1 MSLTLQ
7 LNVNQTDDGK
17 SLVFFDLTG
26 AYTSINTGGW
36 GTPNPATTDSLT
48 ATATISLLT
57 DPDTLTFGPT
67 YTASLYNQMP
77 NSSGVPV
84 YASAQTF
91 GLGTGAVFADGVY
104 KITYLVTGISGG
116 NAFSATTT
124 GYFAITPQ
132 VDCCYKKIA
141 DEFATCTCNCDETE
155 DKLTQIARQ
164 HGLMERAEDC
174 GDVAGM
180 FYYIQYLQNLC
191 ATCGCGC

>member
-26 AYTSINTGGW
+26 AYTSINAGGW
-36 GTPNPATTDSLT
+36 GAPNQATTDALT
-48 ATATISLLT
+48 ATITITLLT
-57 DPDTLTFGPT
+57 NPDTLTFGPT
-67 YTASLYNQMP
+67 YTASVYNQMP

-84 YASAQTF
+84 YVSAQTF
-91 GLGTGAVFADGVY
+91 GLGTGAVFPDGVY
-104 KITYLVTGISGG
+104 KITYLVTGISSAV
-116 NAFSATTT
+116 AFSATTT
-124 GYFAITPQ
+124 GYFAITPA

-141 DEFATCTCNCDETE
+141 DEFATCSCNCDETE
-155 DKLTQIARQ
+155 EKLIQIARQ

-174 GDVAGM
+174 GDAAGM